1 MGCLGGN
8 SASKQQNKQIEAQY
22 DYDKKVYNHN
32 WATQTE
38 VDASLADDDATN
50 DLTLGQEWQAHEHAK
65 KVLANQKNNDAANI
79 RYQNETADQNHN
91 YQVAVQDF
99 QFQTQIN
106 AFNKSQETYGKQLAF
121 NEKEADLAFKAEDAV
136 LEEQFLSSAFDNQ
149 SLIQGLYEA
158 TGQAGW
164 DKAFTQI
171 DQASVE
177 GQLEY
182 QQTKQLAGLD
192 QSLKASQF
200 QTANKQLDFVDK
212 AGQAGFSKG
221 MISQELLAQEGQ
233 SKFDKFGI
241 GLDVHKA
248 KTGAQHENEL
258 IRREM
263 SNLKSKTAAEVT
275 ERSVAALKAAGE
287 AQLGQAGRSRGKII
301 QEVYAQLGRQN
312 QYTVESLIRGEKV
325 ADARMKQ
332 NMYNATNT
340 EAKAV
345 VASDKIDLKTMD
357 NIARTGMRVD
367 EVDRGLKISKDKTGL
382 DLDAIR
388 QEVLNNMQNTN
399 IEVAEI
405 DRNLQQSQ
413 LKAGSK
419 MKKIDWDLEN
429 YGSRFK
435 QNQGKIKATLDSAVK
450 QSIANKTEIALAK
463 YGADL
468 RADAGRMLQPERAPV
483 IPAPLDLPTAEYV
496 DPMNPTKPPEPVKG
510 AKAETGGIA
519 NAATSVL
526 SGVTS
531 GVAVA
536 SATAGMT
543 GTFGSLAGGPLGL
556 AVGIGTALFG

>member
-8 SASKQQNKQIEAQY
+8 SAAKQQNKQIEAQY
-22 DYDKKVYNHN
+22 DYDKKVYSHN
-32 WATQTE
+32 WATQGE
-38 VDASLADDDATN
+38 VDASLADDDDTN

-65 KVLANQKNNDAANI
+65 KTLANQKANDAANI
-79 RYQNETADQNHN
+79 KYQNETADQNHA
-91 YQVAVQDF
+91 YQVAVQDY
-99 QFQTQIN
+99 QFQNQIN

-136 LEEQFLSSAFDNQ
+136 LEEQFLSAAFDNQ

-212 AGQAGFSKG
+212 VGQAGFSKG

-405 DRNLQQSQ
+405 DRNLKQSQ
-413 LKAGSK
+413 LKAGAK

-435 QNQGKIKATLDSAVK
+435 QNQGKIQATLDSAVK
-450 QSIANKTEIALAK
+450 QSIANKSEIALAH

-468 RADAGRMLQPERAPV
+468 KAEAGKMLQPEKAPG
-483 IPAPLDLPTAEYV
+483 IPGPLGLPTATYV
-496 DPMNPTKPPEPVKG
+496 DPMNPTKPPEPIKG
-510 AKAETGGIA
+510 AKAETGGLA
-519 NAATSVL
+519 NAATSII
-526 SGVTS
+526 S
-531 GVAVA
+531 GVAA
-536 SATAGMT
+536 GAQIAGMAKL
-543 GTFGSLAGGPLGL
+543 GAAAGPLGW

>member
-8 SASKQQNKQIEAQY
+8 SAAKQQNKQIEAQY
-22 DYDKKVYNHN
+22 DYDKKVYNYN
-32 WATQTE
+32 WADQAD
-38 VDASLADDDATN
+38 VDASLADDDPDN
-50 DLTLGQEWQAHEHAK
+50 DLTLGQEWKAHEHAK
-65 KVLANQKNNDAANI
+65 KTLANQKLNDAANI
-79 RYQNETADQNHN
+79 KYQNETADQNHA
-91 YQVAVQDF
+91 YQVAVQDY
-99 QFQTQIN
+99 QYQNQIN

-136 LEEQFLSSAFDNQ
+136 LEEQFLSAAFDNQ

-177 GQLEY
+177 GQLAY
-182 QQTKQLAGLD
+182 QQTKQLTGLE
-192 QSLKASQF
+192 QYLKASQF

-212 AGQAGFSKG
+212 VGQAGFSKG

-263 SNLKSKTAAEVT
+263 SNLMSKTAAEVT

-312 QYTVESLIRGEKV
+312 QYTVESLIRGEKI

-367 EVDRGLKISKDKTGL
+367 EVDRGLKISKDKVGL

-399 IEVAEI
+399 IEIAEI

-413 LKAGSK
+413 LKAGAK

-435 QNQGKIKATLDSAVK
+435 QSQGKIQATLDSAVK
-450 QSIANKTEIALAK
+450 QSIANKSEIALAR

-468 RADAGRMLQPERAPV
+468 KAEAGKMLQPEKAPG
-483 IPAPLDLPTAEYV
+483 IPGPLGLPTAEYV
-496 DPMNPTKPPEPVKG
+496 DPMTPTKAPEPVKG
-510 AKAETGGIA
+510 AKAETGGIT
-519 NAATSVL
+519 NAATSIL
-526 SGVTS
+526 SGIS
-531 GVAVA
+531 AGAAVA
-536 SATAGMT
+536 SV
-543 GTFGSLAGGPLGL
+543 AGGPLGI